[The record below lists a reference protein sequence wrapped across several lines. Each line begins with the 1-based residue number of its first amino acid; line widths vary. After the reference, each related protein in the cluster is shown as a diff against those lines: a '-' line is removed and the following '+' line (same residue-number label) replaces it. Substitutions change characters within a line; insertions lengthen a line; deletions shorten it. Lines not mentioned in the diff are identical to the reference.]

1 MEVWTSNIV
10 INGDANNGLSGW
22 ETSNAAVE
30 RVGLKN
36 YFHIKNGFIK
46 QSIDVS
52 TWIIG
57 VAQIRLR
64 IYARVQEVVTDTLV
78 QSYARVKLY
87 LEDGTT
93 EATDLYIENTDFAT
107 LEVIH
112 DVNRRKAS
120 HIEIIIQGADLYITD
135 IACEKSFGVSEDVG
149 DYIESRM
156 PILLYAVNNNALS
169 IGTIQQYPL
178 HLVLTHEE
186 PTNLNVGLMI
196 VGQASTALTLQVKF
210 LLGGERLNFE
220 LNQTC
225 AVGWNTISA
234 NFLIPQLQP
243 GSRRFEVQIQTSG
256 GTFTVQPEHMQL
268 FVMGAN
274 LEGGLSP
281 DAPWVNWEEI
291 FKVSK
296 VMPRI
301 GSVETGLQNPVPS
314 STTQT
319 MRKPQI
325 STSVTIQFD

>member
-1 MEVWTSNIV
+1 MAWVGNIV
-10 INGDANNGLSGW
+10 VNGDANNG
-22 ETSNAAVE
+22 TS
-30 RVGLKN
+30 
-36 YFHIKNGFIK
+36 
-46 QSIDVS
+46 SWDVS
-52 TWIIG
+52 NVVVEKIESKNFFHLQNGYMRQSVEVEKWIIG
-57 VAQIRLR
+57 VHQVRLSFLACVNEPVAD
-64 IYARVQEVVTDTLV
+64 IPV
-78 QSYARVKLY
+78 QSMAKVRFIF
-87 LEDGTT
+87 EDGTVET
-93 EATDLYIENTDFAT
+93 AYRLIEAMDFTT

-112 DVNRRKAS
+112 DINKRKVIQ
-120 HIEIIIQGADLYITD
+120 IEIEIHGTDLLITD
-135 IACEKSFGVSEDVG
+135 IACEKAFGVDDDTA
-149 DYIESRM
+149 DYVKSQM
-156 PILLYAVNNNALS
+156 PVYLFATNNAALT

-178 HLVLTHEE
+178 HVVLTHEE
-186 PTNLNVGLMI
+186 STNLHVGLMI

-225 AVGWNTISA
+225 MASWNTISA

-243 GSRRFEVQIQTSG
+243 GSRRFEVQVQTNV

-296 VMPRI
+296 VMPRV
-301 GSVETGLQNPVPS
+301 GDVETGLQNPVPS

-319 MRKPQI
+319 VRKPQI